1 MFLMPENKWARL
13 LAYVTGLVNQALRKK
28 LTGLPVH
35 AAFSKATNSVLVA
48 AKRCAFSSR

>member
-1 MFLMPENKWARL
+1 MEAEAEAR
-13 LAYVTGLVNQALRKK
+13 TGRNVQNLECVEKQALRKK
-28 LTGLPVH
+28 LTGRPVH